1 MVVVLIVLAFVDVVV
16 EASDICVPMTRAFGA
31 VLLLGSQRFLDV
43 SVQLECQNVH
53 AELTDKGKLARY
65 FLNSL
70 SGNCNLQFLVNTSL
84 LSSSRW

>member
-43 SVQLECQNVH
+43 SVQL
-53 AELTDKGKLARY
+53 
-65 FLNSL
+65 
-70 SGNCNLQFLVNTSL
+70 
-84 LSSSRW
+84 